1 MKEEIKELREMVTRV
16 QLEKDL
22 KSPDKVKTPTKGDEK
37 REKMKDKGY
46 NSFRNS
52 PKESVSST
60 ASKVTIL
67 RNADERGFMDS
78 IQDHEVLDGQFER
91 H

>member
-22 KSPDKVKTPTKGDEK
+22 KSPDKVKTPTKGDDKQTNEKTNK
-37 REKMKDKGY
+37 REKMKGKGY

-78 IQDHEVLDGQFER
+78 I
-91 H
+91 